1 MRRRLFFWEL
11 AGFLWTVA
19 AGTALHFLYAWSGG
33 SSVAAAFSGVNES
46 AWEHM
51 KLLFVPV
58 LAFTVVQLC
67 AMGRT
72 YPDLLAA
79 RAVSTLT
86 GLALIPVLFYTY
98 TGVLGYD
105 VTCVNIGIF
114 ALAALGLFGLDLA
127 LLRRGR
133 LNRAW
138 MQVAGLLVLWGLA
151 FVFVWCTFHPVR
163 LGLWRDPVTGGFG
176 IV

>member
-1 MRRRLFFWEL
+1 MRRQLFFWEL
-11 AGFLWTVA
+11 AGVLWTVA
-19 AGTALHFLYAWSGG
+19 AGTALHFLYGWSGENP
-33 SSVAAAFSGVNES
+33 VAAAFSGINES
-46 AWEHM
+46 TWEHM
-51 KLLFVPV
+51 KLLFFPA
-58 LAFTVVQLC
+58 LAFTAVQVC

-72 YPDLLAA
+72 YPNLLAA
-79 RAVSTLT
+79 RAVSVPV

-105 VTCVNIGIF
+105 VTCVNIGVF
-114 ALAALGLFGLDLA
+114 VLAALGLFLLDLT

-133 LNRAW
+133 LNRGW
-138 MQVAGLLVLWGLA
+138 MQIVGLLVLWGLA

-163 LGLWRDPVTGGFG
+163 LGLWQDPVSGGYG